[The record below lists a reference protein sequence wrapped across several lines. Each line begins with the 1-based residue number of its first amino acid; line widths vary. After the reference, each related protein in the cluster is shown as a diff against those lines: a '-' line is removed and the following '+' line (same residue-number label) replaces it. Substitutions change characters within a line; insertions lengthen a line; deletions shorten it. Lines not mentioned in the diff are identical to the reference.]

1 MIEVKIGPKGQTGKS
16 TMGFHAREKVMGSG
30 WALSVGAAAESEL
43 GKVSGPV
50 LLKVCFGTQVRC
62 LGVKRG

>member
-1 MIEVKIGPKGQTGKS
+1 M
-16 TMGFHAREKVMGSG
+16 
-30 WALSVGAAAESEL
+30 SVGAAAESEL

-50 LLKVCFGTQVRC
+50 LLKVCFGTQVPC